1 MQRRRVK
8 FQVFDLEPTIHDYLN
23 CDPGIIVKDESTIE
37 RISVAWATSLELSI
51 DTFMISNIV
60 RQVLEAETLANW
72 RTGGKNAQ
80 RVPGNTL
87 DIGEHRLWMC

>member
-1 MQRRRVK
+1 M
-8 FQVFDLEPTIHDYLN
+8 
-23 CDPGIIVKDESTIE
+23 
-37 RISVAWATSLELSI
+37 AWATYLELSI
-51 DTFMISNIV
+51 DTLMISNIV

-72 RTGGKNAQ
+72 GTGGKNAQ

>member
-1 MQRRRVK
+1 M
-8 FQVFDLEPTIHDYLN
+8 
-23 CDPGIIVKDESTIE
+23 
-37 RISVAWATSLELSI
+37 AWATYLELSI
-51 DTFMISNIV
+51 DTFIISNIV

-72 RTGGKNAQ
+72 GTGGKNAQ